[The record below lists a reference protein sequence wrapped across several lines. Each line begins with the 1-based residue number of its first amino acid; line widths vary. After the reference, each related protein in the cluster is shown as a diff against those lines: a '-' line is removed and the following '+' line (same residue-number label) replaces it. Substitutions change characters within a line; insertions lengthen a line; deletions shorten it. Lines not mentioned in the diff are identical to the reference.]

1 MSGRFTDFEFGV
13 VMMEIN
19 ESVITFTNTTKVQFC
34 LIDKLICHYRSVS
47 LQGVLGPFMTID
59 KGVI

>member
-19 ESVITFTNTTKVQFC
+19 KSVITFTNTTKVQFS
-34 LIDKLICHYRSVS
+34 LIDKLICSFFS
-47 LQGVLGPFMTID
+47 FCEAAGSSGSICD